1 MRGEDVSE
9 AVDPQTFL
17 PHSVVARENP
27 GSQGTRQLI
36 LRSLADCNG
45 VSFLLFFQTLSEQ
58 AISTVN
64 ISHLGSEADVQLAE
78 ALVAVSEAVVAAAA
92 EVDDTPRVVAVEE
105 TTHSDDAVM
114 QQVCFVT
121 IPVGPT
127 IVCT

>member
-1 MRGEDVSE
+1 MECSFFFFSD
-9 AVDPQTFL
+9 FL
-17 PHSVVARENP
+17 S
-27 GSQGTRQLI
+27 S
-36 LRSLADCNG
+36 S
-45 VSFLLFFQTLSEQ
+45 FQTLSEQ

-64 ISHLGSEADVQLAE
+64 ISHLGSEAEVQLAE

-114 QQVCFVT
+114 QQVCFVA